1 MPWKILALPAAAVT
15 EPVTMARAVPNTGD
29 VHLNQLPPRSI
40 KGDNV
45 CIRISQQECEL
56 GIEPFVQIWPEK
68 PLPAVEEEKGRQ
80 KSGSFR
86 EISWTNGKP

>member
-1 MPWKILALPAAAVT
+1 MMPWKILALPAAAVT
-15 EPVTMARAVPNTGD
+15 EPVKMARAVPNTGD

-45 CIRISQQECEL
+45 CIRISQQECEI

-68 PLPAVEEEKGRQ
+68 TPTRGGGRKGST
-80 KSGSFR
+80 KKWFLS
-86 EISWTNGKP
+86 